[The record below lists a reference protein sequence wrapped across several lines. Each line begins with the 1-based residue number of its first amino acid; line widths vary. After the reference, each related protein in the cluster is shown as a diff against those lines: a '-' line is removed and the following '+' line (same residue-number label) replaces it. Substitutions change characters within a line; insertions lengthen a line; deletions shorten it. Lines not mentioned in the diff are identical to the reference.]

1 MKISERK
8 ESPILGLTGMG
19 GGPTSYILFGGSGDS
34 TYEISRSLRFNE
46 SDSPYLE
53 KTFAS
58 AGNQT
63 TFTFSTWIKL
73 TDIGNGSQTIFNA
86 GDNSSL
92 GRCILEYDGT
102 YDQFW
107 FRSSVAGGTMS
118 AAAYTDAL
126 FVDCSAWYHLVLSVD
141 TTQSEPADR
150 LKMYVNGVSQSFVT
164 YSVPEN
170 GVCAINSASLHRIGR
185 SVSSSSDYLNA
196 YLADVHFVDGL
207 ALDHTS
213 FGETD
218 ADYGVWNPKRYSGS
232 YGQNGFHLTF
242 DKTYNTNQLGID
254 ANTSGNRYSTMMFG
268 TRQGDDYYR
277 NMFDGSTS
285 TYSRSGNSGG
295 TMTFIPETPISYA
308 QDSGGVEVYFHA
320 GTQMDRVRIN
330 GGTWFNQ
337 TDQAGGWTTVS
348 TGNGTITSMDF
359 QDNGN
364 GAEAV
369 VYGIRVNGTIL
380 TDTLGNDF
388 DTFSLKASTFYG
400 IEKAA
405 QIGMTAGGTQTITFP
420 INHTAT
426 ETYEFFFRMGS
437 DAAYNNIAQAST
449 TNTNNWD
456 IGTSGSNL
464 LFGSFNGSWT
474 TFTST
479 GLDDGEWHFVRLT
492 TDGSNTSLY
501 VDGVLNATN
510 SSGGNAS
517 TGATI
522 NRLNTVTGGRYEVA
536 HLRITHGG
544 TLPTTDVPNP
554 RDMNRAANSDGT
566 LGFYDPLDDIAS
578 SGTKM
583 SAGGPGYAVTITMN
597 SQTINVGYDVNVD
610 SSIDTPI
617 SVGIATTVNSRGNY
631 CTMNPLHGNLS
642 LSEGNLR
649 VTGSGS
655 WGQHCGTIGISSGK
669 YYWEWENTGGVEHI
683 VGVAPI
689 DVQISGNLGA
699 GPTHRNGSGWG
710 GEAGTLYG
718 YGNNSSWSAETWGR
732 GDVIGVAFDATAGEM
747 RFYKNGVA
755 SNGGAAAFTGLTQRP
770 YLPIISLNG
779 SSFHGQFN
787 FGQKPFKYDP
797 PTDYLSLCTEN
808 LVTPTI
814 TKPSEQVGIVTWTG
828 NGGTKT
834 IDGYDFSP
842 NMVWIKER
850 DGTNYHSLIDTIRGG
865 TEVIFPSENID
876 RETQSGAITQFNS
889 DGYNLG
895 GWQAVNLDTK
905 DFIGWAWNAG
915 VSTSYDNNGSL
926 QTTVSVNQDAGFSIA
941 KYSYTGTGAQTVG
954 HGLGVK
960 PDVVWR
966 KPIDLNEGWSVYS
979 KTYNGNLGFSNRA
992 YLDSDVIWTGTTT
1005 FNSAEPTDSVNN
1017 INNSNTGIYVDYSFK
1032 AIDGYS
1038 AFGTYQSTSLLPFV
1052 FTGFKARFVIIK
1064 RATGGANNW
1073 VIYDTERNKQNKT
1086 QNRIYVDLNDAAVN
1100 QSSHYIDIVSNGFKI
1115 QSDDG
1120 NLLNRY
1126 SSSHVYFYMAFAE
1139 HPLKYAR
1146 AH

>member
-19 GGPTSYILFGGSGDS
+19 GGPTSYIFYGGSGDS
-34 TYEISRSLRFNE
+34 TYEISKSLRFNE

-86 GDNSSL
+86 GDDSSL
-92 GRCILEYDGT
+92 GKCILEYDGT

-126 FVDCSAWYHLVLSVD
+126 FVDTTAWYHLVLSVD
-141 TTQSEPADR
+141 TTQSTEADR

-218 ADYGVWNPKRYSGS
+218 SDYGVWNPKRYTGS

-242 DKTYNTNQLGID
+242 NKTYNTNQLGID

-285 TYSRSGNSGG
+285 TYSLSGNSGG

-308 QDSGGVEVYFHA
+308 QASGGVEVYFHA
-320 GTQMDRVRIN
+320 GTQLDRVRIN

-380 TDTLGNDF
+380 TDAAGNDF
-388 DTFSLKASTFYG
+388 DTFNLKASTFYG

-405 QIGMTAGGTQTITFP
+405 QIGMVGGSSQTITFP
-420 INHTAT
+420 ITHTET
-426 ETYEFFFRMGS
+426 ETYEFFFRMAS
-437 DAAYNNIAQAST
+437 DAAYNNIAQGT
-449 TNTNNWD
+449 GTNINNWD

-464 LFGSFNGSWT
+464 LFGSFNGGWT
-474 TFTST
+474 TFSST

-492 TDGSNTSLY
+492 TDGTDTSLY

-510 SSGGNAS
+510 SSSGNAS
-517 TGATI
+517 DGATV
-522 NRLNTVTGGRYEVA
+522 NSLNTVSGGRYEVA

-566 LGFYDPLDDIAS
+566 LGFYDALDDIAS
-578 SGTKM
+578 SGTKT
-583 SAGGPGYAVTITMN
+583 SDGGNVTITMN
-597 SQTINVGYDVNVD
+597 SQTINVGYDVNID
-610 SSIDTPI
+610 STIDTPV
-617 SVGIATTVNSRGNY
+617 SVGIASTVNSRGNY

-669 YYWEWENTGGVEHI
+669 YYWEWEATGGVEHI
-683 VGVAPI
+683 VGVAPV

-710 GEAGTLYG
+710 AEAGTLYG
-718 YGNNSSWSAETWGR
+718 YGNQTWTAETWGR
-732 GDVIGVAFDATAGEM
+732 GDVIGVAFDATAGQL

-755 SNGGAAAFTGLTQRP
+755 SNNGDAAFSGLAQRP

-814 TKPSEQVGIVTWTG
+814 TKPSEHVGVVTYTG
-828 NGGTKT
+828 NGTSQAITGLNHKP
-834 IDGYDFSP
+834 DL
-842 NMVWIKER
+842 VWIKSR
-850 DGTNYHSLIDTIRGG
+850 SFSNNHHLFDSIRGPNN
-865 TEVIFPSENID
+865 ILRPSEPD
-876 RETQSGAITQFNS
+876 QETTADVMTSFNN
-889 DGYNLG
+889 DGFTVAEAG
-895 GWQAVNLDTK
+895 GNNATNDDESTFV
-905 DFIGWAWNAG
+905 GWTWSAG
-915 VSTSYDNNGSL
+915 ISTSVNTQGSL
-926 QTTVSVNQDAGFSIA
+926 QSTVSVNHDAGFSIV
-941 KYSYTGTGAQTVG
+941 KYSYVGTGAQTVG

-960 PDVVWR
+960 PDVVIR
-966 KPIDLNEGWSVYS
+966 KPINLNEGWSVYA
-979 KTYNGNLGFSNRA
+979 KEYNGNLGFSNRA
-992 YLDSDVIWTGTTT
+992 YLDANSSWSGTTT
-1005 FNSAEPTDSVNN
+1005 FNSANPTGTVVN
-1017 INNSNTGIYVDYSFK
+1017 INNSNTGVYVDYCFTAK
-1032 AIDGYS
+1032 DGYS
-1038 AFGTYQSTSLLPFV
+1038 AFGTYQSTSLRPFV
-1052 FTGFKARFVIIK
+1052 FTGFKARWVMIK
-1064 RATGGANNW
+1064 MTNGTNNW
-1073 VIYDTERNKQNKT
+1073 VIYDTERNKPNKT
-1086 QNRIYVDLNDAAVN
+1086 STRLYPDLPDSENTN
-1100 QSSHYIDIVSNGFKI
+1100 TSHYIDVTSTGFKI
-1115 QSDDG
+1115 QSADG
-1120 NLLNRY
+1120 GLLNNHSNSRI
-1126 SSSHVYFYMAFAE
+1126 YFYMAFAE

>member
-19 GGPTSYILFGGSGDS
+19 GGPTSYILYGGSGDS
-34 TYEISRSLRFNE
+34 TYEISKSLRFNE

-73 TDIGNGSQTIFNA
+73 TDVGNGSQTIFNA

-126 FVDCSAWYHLVLSVD
+126 FVDCAAWYHLVLSVD
-141 TTQSEPADR
+141 TTQSTAADR

-164 YSVPEN
+164 YTVPEN

-218 ADYGVWNPKRYSGS
+218 ADYGVWNPKRYTGS

-242 DKTYNTNQLGID
+242 NKTYNTNQLGID

-285 TYSRSGNSGG
+285 TYSLSGNSGG

-308 QDSGGVEVYFHA
+308 QASGGVEVYFHA

-348 TGNGTITSMDF
+348 TGDGSITSMDF

-380 TDTLGNDF
+380 TDATGNDF
-388 DTFSLKASTFYG
+388 DTFNLKASTIYG

-405 QIGMTAGGTQTITFP
+405 QIGIVGGSSQTITFP
-420 INHTAT
+420 ITHTTT
-426 ETYEFFFRMGS
+426 ETYEFFFRMAS
-437 DAAYNNIAQAST
+437 DAAYNNIAQATS
-449 TNTNNWD
+449 TNTNQWD
-456 IGTSGSNL
+456 IGTSGGSL
-464 LFGSFNGSWT
+464 LFGSFNGGWT
-474 TFTST
+474 TFNST

-492 TDGSNTSLY
+492 TDGTDTSLY

-510 SSGGNAS
+510 NSSGNAT
-517 TGATI
+517 TGATV
-522 NRLNTVTGGRYEVA
+522 NRLNTVSGGRYEVA

-566 LGFYDPLDDIAS
+566 LGFYDALDDIAS
-578 SGTKM
+578 SGTKT
-583 SAGGPGYAVTITMN
+583 SDGGNVTITMN

-610 SSIDTPI
+610 ASIDTPI

-649 VTGSGS
+649 VIGSGS
-655 WGQHCGTIGISSGK
+655 WGQHLGTIGISSGK
-669 YYWEWENTGGVEHI
+669 YYWEWEATGGVEHI

-689 DVQISGNLGA
+689 DVQVSGNLGA

-718 YGNNSSWSAETWGR
+718 YGNQTWTAETWGR

-755 SNGGAAAFTGLTQRP
+755 SNSGAAAFAGLTQRP
-770 YLPIISLNG
+770 LSSCYQFEWFILPW
-779 SSFHGQFN
+779 
-787 FGQKPFKYDP
+787 
-797 PTDYLSLCTEN
+797 
-808 LVTPTI
+808 TI
-814 TKPSEQVGIVTWTG
+814 
-828 NGGTKT
+828 
-834 IDGYDFSP
+834 
-842 NMVWIKER
+842 
-850 DGTNYHSLIDTIRGG
+850 
-865 TEVIFPSENID
+865 
-876 RETQSGAITQFNS
+876 
-889 DGYNLG
+889 
-895 GWQAVNLDTK
+895 
-905 DFIGWAWNAG
+905 
-915 VSTSYDNNGSL
+915 
-926 QTTVSVNQDAGFSIA
+926 
-941 KYSYTGTGAQTVG
+941 
-954 HGLGVK
+954 
-960 PDVVWR
+960 
-966 KPIDLNEGWSVYS
+966 
-979 KTYNGNLGFSNRA
+979 
-992 YLDSDVIWTGTTT
+992 
-1005 FNSAEPTDSVNN
+1005 
-1017 INNSNTGIYVDYSFK
+1017 
-1032 AIDGYS
+1032 
-1038 AFGTYQSTSLLPFV
+1038 
-1052 FTGFKARFVIIK
+1052 
-1064 RATGGANNW
+1064 
-1073 VIYDTERNKQNKT
+1073 
-1086 QNRIYVDLNDAAVN
+1086 
-1100 QSSHYIDIVSNGFKI
+1100 
-1115 QSDDG
+1115 
-1120 NLLNRY
+1120 
-1126 SSSHVYFYMAFAE
+1126 
-1139 HPLKYAR
+1139 
-1146 AH
+1146 